1 MVFTR
6 KLHIK
11 ILFLPFLSWPQI
23 IYVAENNDKV
33 VEYVLAKIEQDNEEG
48 HSEVNSLISKMHGH
62 ITSISVLR
70 SFRKLGLA
78 AKLMNA
84 AQSEM
89 AAILQAKY
97 VSLHVRVSNRAALAL
112 NREKL

>member
-1 MVFTR
+1 MASDNLRSCEQRESGGVRACENRRGERGWTAR
-6 KLHIK
+6 GIYLILK
-11 ILFLPFLSWPQI
+11 I
-23 IYVAENNDKV
+23 
-33 VEYVLAKIEQDNEEG
+33 
-48 HSEVNSLISKMHGH
+48 HGH

-84 AQSEM
+84 AHTEM

-112 NREKL
+112 YKDKLQYEVVDIEIE